1 MHIYPGCV
9 SSVTVMPG
17 IHFLQG
23 ILPPGGE
30 ESMKPG
36 KTDPHG
42 HTPHQ
47 HHPRLVTETLTRNTG
62 ASRKSGITY
71 KHASKWRAKSYS
83 HLGRRAHLK
92 TRKHCT
98 KGLKI
103 RLQFSMHSG
112 GFSFLKYITRQ
123 SGQAKHYFFFFPS
136 VFTALIYTL
145 SDDLKIEFLGTKGTT
160 QSYAAAANTYS
171 QWDQK

>member
-1 MHIYPGCV
+1 
-9 SSVTVMPG
+9 
-17 IHFLQG
+17 
-23 ILPPGGE
+23 
-30 ESMKPG
+30 
-36 KTDPHG
+36 
-42 HTPHQ
+42 
-47 HHPRLVTETLTRNTG
+47 
-62 ASRKSGITY
+62 
-71 KHASKWRAKSYS
+71 
-83 HLGRRAHLK
+83 
-92 TRKHCT
+92 
-98 KGLKI
+98 
-103 RLQFSMHSG
+103 MHSG